1 MLHSSVSL
9 WNVSGK
15 KQDGEDTAVSS
26 DLVKA
31 QVHKS
36 VCGSRPIINSCN
48 PIQHSFIQKMTDYQQ
63 IIGIIS
69 ATVYVVTNR

>member
-31 QVHKS
+31 EVHKS
-36 VCGSRPIINSCN
+36 RYVCVAVGLLLIVAIQSNIHLFKRWQIINKLSE
-48 PIQHSFIQKMTDYQQ
+48 S
-63 IIGIIS
+63 S
-69 ATVYVVTNR
+69 ALQYMW